1 MRIISGKYRGK
12 NLLDF
17 RGKEIRP
24 TSDKAREALMSIL
37 QIRVVG
43 CDMLDLFAGSGSVG
57 FEALSRGA
65 NSVVM
70 SDKSKKSCDL
80 IKKNAEIL
88 GCKIEVYNIPA
99 MYVMNKLIDFKRD
112 FDIIFLDPP
121 YRTTYGV
128 ESLVIIAKN
137 GLLREG
143 GIAILESGDE
153 FNKKDPQ
160 IEGLEMYDKRRYGIC
175 YFRFYREIAKVET
188 EVEVVEAQTDEEVQQ
203 VEEV

>member
-1 MRIISGKYRGK
+1 MRIISGQYRGK

-24 TSDKAREALMSIL
+24 TSDKAREALFSIL
-37 QIRVVG
+37 QNRIVG
-43 CDMLDLFAGSGSVG
+43 SDLLDLFAGTGSVC

-70 SDKSKKSCDL
+70 GDKSKKSCDL

-88 GCKIEVYNIPA
+88 GCKVEVYNIPA
-99 MYVMNKLIDFKRD
+99 MYVMNKLIDFKKD

-128 ESLVIIAKN
+128 ESLEIIAKN
-137 GLLREG
+137 GLLRKG

-153 FNKKDPQ
+153 FNKKDPVV
-160 IEGLEMYDKRRYGIC
+160 EGMEMYDKRRYGIC
-175 YFRFYREIAKVET
+175 YFRFYREIEKVELEQDNSEVNEVS
-188 EVEVVEAQTDEEVQQ
+188 EVEIDG
-203 VEEV
+203 